1 MQLSTAAA
9 WLDKEKNQNQDPKP
23 QHSRSPPPLC
33 CEANICLCLHREWVQ
48 SDFISRSK
56 IAVVYR
62 LHLRSA
68 AMETRHPEHARQDV
82 SSIRLRSSGTWTL
95 LRLRWVRKTN
105 SSKRSKKKKKVTNIV
120 SGLHAASCFLFP
132 GALMISNVTDQE
144 RTERQTRLT
153 VGRSC
158 KSDIRVKSVLKKPS
172 DDHFT
177 KVLMNQN
184 KAPSPRVRLKIL
196 PQRISK
202 SDMNGWVMQLR
213 SETSCT
219 EHASSS
225 LLSGCQ
231 RNRATTR
238 PRRVN
243 RFHRSTPPL
252 ASTRRACWSP

>member
-9 WLDKEKNQNQDPKP
+9 WLDKEKIRTRIQNHNTAEVRLHFVVRRLSVRGETIVNFTLNPT
-23 QHSRSPPPLC
+23 
-33 CEANICLCLHREWVQ
+33 NICLCLHREWVQ

-95 LRLRWVRKTN
+95 LRLRWVWKTN
-105 SSKRSKKKKKVTNIV
+105 SSKRSKKKKKKVTNIV

-144 RTERQTRLT
+144 KTKRQIRLT

-158 KSDIRVKSVLKKPS
+158 KSDIRVKSVLK
-172 DDHFT
+172 T
-177 KVLMNQN
+177 
-184 KAPSPRVRLKIL
+184 LKWSFHKCINESEWGSF
-196 PQRISK
+196 SK
-202 SDMNGWVMQLR
+202 ST
-213 SETSCT
+213 SEN
-219 EHASSS
+219 
-225 LLSGCQ
+225 L
-231 RNRATTR
+231 TTTH
-238 PRRVN
+238 
-243 RFHRSTPPL
+243 F
-252 ASTRRACWSP
+252 